1 MDTIGGEGKRESA
14 GIFRARERFSRGFCQ
29 MPRAAHGG
37 RRMRYLSTRG
47 QTRPHSFTEAVAA
60 GLAPDGGLFL
70 PESLPDLSGSVDG
83 WQGLGYAELAAE
95 FLSRFGPELSR
106 DEWGDLTR
114 QAYAGFDQAEVAPLV
129 RLDDRTFVLELF
141 HGPTLAFKDFA
152 LQLLGLLYKRQVA
165 RTGHHLAVLGATSGD
180 TGSAAIHGCLGQ
192 AGITI
197 FILYPEGRVSP
208 LQERQM
214 ACTGAANVHALCVP
228 GTFDDAQRVVKEAFG
243 DAAFAAEVNLSAV
256 NSINI
261 ARVLAQCVYY
271 LWAWLRLPPATRAA
285 GVDFVV
291 PTGNFGNVL
300 AGWMVQRMGVMA
312 GARFRVAT
320 NQNDILHRFFTT
332 GDYLEGSVRASHAP
346 SMDIQAASNFERF
359 LYFLL
364 DQDPARTRAAMAE
377 MKASGKFS
385 LGAPPSTTLRSSRM
399 DDAGIAAAIADVWAR
414 YRYVVDPHTAC
425 GFTGLAPDRVSVVL
439 ATAHPA
445 KFPEVVRAATG
456 TEPTHPALEA
466 LKARPLERRPLA
478 AEVGAVK
485 AYMRKALADRSG
497 E

>member
-1 MDTIGGEGKRESA
+1 M
-14 GIFRARERFSRGFCQ
+14 Q
-29 MPRAAHGG
+29 
-37 RRMRYLSTRG
+37 YLSTRG
-47 QTRPHSFTEAVAA
+47 QTRPHGFTEAVAA
-60 GLAPDGGLFL
+60 GLAADGGLFL
-70 PESLPDLSGSVDG
+70 PERLPDLRDRLDG
-83 WQGLGYAELAAE
+83 WSGLGYAELAAE
-95 FLSRFGPELSR
+95 FLSIFGPDIPR

-114 QAYAGFDQAEVAPLV
+114 RAYGGFDHSEVAPLV
-129 RLDDRTFVLELF
+129 RLDERTRVLELF

-165 RTGHHLAVLGATSGD
+165 RTGHRLAVLGATSGD

-192 AGITI
+192 EGITI
-197 FILYPEGRVSP
+197 FILYPEGRVAP

-243 DAAFAAEVNLSAV
+243 DAAFAQEVNLSAV

-271 LWAWLRLPPATRAA
+271 LWAWLRLSEAERAG

-300 AGWMVQRMGVMA
+300 AGWLVQQMGVME

-332 GDYLEGSVRASHAP
+332 GDYSEGEVRASHAP

-364 DQDPARTRAAMAE
+364 DRDPAQTREAMAS
-377 MKASGKFS
+377 MKSAGRFS
-385 LGAPPSTTLRSSRM
+385 LGRPPSTTLCSSRM
-399 DDAGIAAAIADVWAR
+399 DDSGIATAIATVWEK

-425 GFTGLAPDRVSVVL
+425 GFGALDPGRTSVVL

-456 TEPTHPALEA
+456 TEPIHPTLEA
-466 LKARPLERRPLA
+466 LKARPLERRRLP
-478 AEVGAVK
+478 AEVGAVM
-485 AYMRKALADRSG
+485 AYIRKNCQIG
-497 E
+497 K